1 MELSFQNRSFTLLWR
16 KASILEMEFNNG
28 KDETEH
34 GSGFSQSVGGNELGE
49 ADWLPLTHRAATQP
63 SQADI
68 MTAKQRA

>member
-1 MELSFQNRSFTLLWR
+1 
-16 KASILEMEFNNG
+16 MEFNNG

-49 ADWLPLTHRAATQP
+49 ADWLPSTYKAATQP